1 MENELKAE
9 GESSGGMGEP
19 QDTFAATQ
27 FDPFES
33 GQENISKFAQ
43 NFSIAR
49 REYYLLGLL
58 IGR

>member
-1 MENELKAE
+1 
-9 GESSGGMGEP
+9 MGET

-27 FDPFES
+27 FNPFKN

-49 REYYLLGLL
+49 REHYLLGLL
-58 IGR
+58 LGR